1 MSSNFNNEIHDPV
14 GNLTRR
20 PVRGILKSSKSMDE
34 GRLENN
40 QQTISTLND
49 YPTTGMTRSESKS
62 QKIPHFDEMNIIATY
77 HPIDKDYGHMKIEE
91 PKTPYAPDDGI
102 DDSFNL

>member
-49 YPTTGMTRSESKS
+49 Y
-62 QKIPHFDEMNIIATY
+62 
-77 HPIDKDYGHMKIEE
+77 
-91 PKTPYAPDDGI
+91 
-102 DDSFNL
+102 